1 MNWDDRQR
9 MLSID
14 NRPGLESDASDSE
27 FMMGMK
33 MPPARAVVDGIA
45 GAISASA
52 TDRPYLHGMRLS

>member
-1 MNWDDRQR
+1 

>member
-1 MNWDDRQR
+1 
-9 MLSID
+9 MLSLD

-45 GAISASA
+45 GAIRASA
-52 TDRPYLHGMRLS
+52 TDRPYLHGTCQALSTD